1 MFYEFLFQ
9 MDWLPLIY
17 ILNLLQE
24 HITAYENF
32 QKRFKLLDTYRYLL
46 FKIWCSMYSIY
57 LMLKQ
62 ILVVDIHIYV
72 FTVCMTWSTFICSM
86 TPPT

>member
-32 QKRFKLLDTYRYLL
+32 
-46 FKIWCSMYSIY
+46 
-57 LMLKQ
+57 
-62 ILVVDIHIYV
+62 
-72 FTVCMTWSTFICSM
+72 
-86 TPPT
+86 